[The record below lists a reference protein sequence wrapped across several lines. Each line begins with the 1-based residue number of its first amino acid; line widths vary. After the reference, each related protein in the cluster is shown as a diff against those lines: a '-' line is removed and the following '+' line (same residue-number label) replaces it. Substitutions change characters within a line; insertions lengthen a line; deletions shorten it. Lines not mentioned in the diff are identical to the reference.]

1 MTIKNVPIKYTSRDF
16 DTIKAA
22 LVEHA
27 RRYYEDTY
35 RDFSDVGFG
44 SLMLDTVA
52 YIGDILSFYLDYQ
65 ANESFMV
72 TANEYGNVVK
82 MAKQLGF
89 KFKTR
94 TSSHGILT
102 LFVVVPANST
112 GLGPDIR
119 YAPIVKKGSIFSS
132 NFGISFMLNSDVSF
146 ANSNNQVVVARV
158 DSSTGFPTHYAI
170 RAHGTIISG
179 QLYSQVEPVGN
190 FRKFLRIQLDRND
203 AAEIVS
209 VFDSEGH
216 EYFEVDNLSQNI
228 IYRPLA
234 NVNFRNDNVASILK
248 PYVAARR
255 FIVERDGTNIFLR
268 FGHGSETLLSD
279 ETIVDPSAVVLEVH
293 GKNYI
298 PNSYIDPNKLNN
310 NDKFGIAPSNTY
322 LNIIYRVNTNI
333 VVNARANSIN
343 KVISPIVIFVN
354 ENSLE
359 LPTRNSVINS
369 LEITNEDPIIGSA
382 TTPSIEEF
390 RQSALDFFASQD
402 RAVTVRDYISTIYSM
417 SPQFGSIKRAKI
429 MQDHD
434 SFKRNLNLYLISENA
449 DGTLVQTNEI
459 IKKNLKS
466 WLIQKKMIND
476 TIDIFDAKIVNFGIV
491 FEAIANPENDKELT
505 LAKAVVTLENEFANK
520 MDIGEPLYITKIYSI
535 LNDLKEI
542 ADVTSVR
549 IISKI
554 GANYSSSGF
563 NIQES
568 ISADGRFV
576 KVPDNVIMEL
586 KFPRVDIRGTIK

>member
-1 MTIKNVPIKYTSRDF
+1 MEVMQ
-16 DTIKAA
+16 
-22 LVEHA
+22 VE
-27 RRYYEDTY
+27 
-35 RDFSDVGFG
+35 
-44 SLMLDTVA
+44 
-52 YIGDILSFYLDYQ
+52 
-65 ANESFMV
+65 
-72 TANEYGNVVK
+72 VV
-82 MAKQLGF
+82 
-89 KFKTR
+89 
-94 TSSHGILT
+94 
-102 LFVVVPANST
+102 
-112 GLGPDIR
+112 
-119 YAPIVKKGSIFSS
+119 
-132 NFGISFMLNSDVSF
+132 
-146 ANSNNQVVVARV
+146 QVV
-158 DSSTGFPTHYAI
+158 
-170 RAHGTIISG
+170 
-179 QLYSQVEPVGN
+179 
-190 FRKFLRIQLDRND
+190 
-203 AAEIVS
+203 
-209 VFDSEGH
+209 DSEGH

-234 NVNFRNDNVASILK
+234 NANFRNDNVASILK

-505 LAKAVVTLENEFANK
+505 LAKAVVTLDNEFANK